1 MEISSLNTNYYDV
14 YALDDVSTDNQIID
28 RSQETS
34 EEPISIEKTNGLES
48 PATAVAI
55 NPIPQESIELQ
66 ELQTEIVSEFENLQ
80 SGEISQDDF
89 RSTLEEL
96 GVQNN
101 SNNTQSSNNEDP
113 LRDLTSSL
121 IESVKGNAQDGNDI
135 RLSEYASVMDL
146 VNKETQSPEVNEQL
160 QAYTQNLRY

>member
-34 EEPISIEKTNGLES
+34 EEPISVEKTNGLES

-66 ELQTEIVSEFENLQ
+66 ELQTQIVSEFENLQ
-80 SGEISQDDF
+80 AGNISEDDF
-89 RSTLEEL
+89 NNTLEEL
-96 GVQNN
+96 GVQSPQNQN
-101 SNNTQSSNNEDP
+101 QTEEEPLQS
-113 LRDLTSSL
+113 LTSSL
-121 IESVKGNAQDGNDI
+121 IESVRSSSQEENEVALK
-135 RLSEYASVMDL
+135 EYASVMDL

-160 QAYTQNLRY
+160 SAYTQNLRY